1 MIIWLA
7 SYPKSG
13 NTWVRV
19 IINQIINNNLKK
31 ENEVFDDLPNIRR
44 YPTKNDIEGISEIL
58 INNNEA
64 NNTQKL
70 VEHTVKRWIPSQQ
83 KINLNGKVN
92 ILKTH
97 NMLCEINLSEKK
109 YAFTNTNNTTGVIHI
124 VRDPRNIVTSLKN
137 HFSDETFEE
146 TIEMLFEKFNWSG
159 LTENEVPQLL
169 SSWQN
174 HYNSWKKF
182 PNNNLLIRYED
193 ILNNP
198 KNEINRIANYIKKF
212 IKLEISDKKIN
223 KIIFNTTFN
232 NFKKQEAKGYFKEN
246 SINKKTGEKNIFFY
260 LGPNNNW
267 KSILNKKFSDE
278 IEEKFKIEMQEL
290 GYI

>member
-19 IINQIINNNLKK
+19 LISKIINFDKIDFENPFGFIDQIESYPNVKHFSTLIKDFNNPDEIVPNWINSQNL
-31 ENEVFDDLPNIRR
+31 L
-44 YPTKNDIEGISEIL
+44 
-58 INNNEA
+58 
-64 NNTQKL
+64 
-70 VEHTVKRWIPSQQ
+70 
-83 KINLNGKVN
+83 NLNKN
-92 ILKTH
+92 IKIFKTH
-97 NMLCEINLSEKK
+97 NMLGSFGKHS
-109 YAFTNTNNTTGVIHI
+109 FTDLNNTTGVIHI